1 MDKKKIFAAVRDD
14 EGLDHALKTDV
25 QTIFMQATNI
35 EQVGLQIEKAHKAKK
50 KLFIHIDI
58 TDGVGKDEYGIR
70 YLQNLG
76 ADGII
81 STRTN
86 IIKLAKKAGLATCQK
101 FFIVDTHSLST
112 TIDAVKIGKPDMI
125 EVMPGLVSKV
135 IKKIKEETNTFII
148 AGGLLTTEEEMQ
160 KTIDDGAMGV
170 STSVRSFW

>member
-1 MDKKKIFAAVRDD
+1 MDKSKIFAAVRTG
-14 EGLDHALKTDV
+14 EGLDYALKTGV
-25 QTIFMQATNI
+25 KTIFMQATNI
-35 EQVGLQIEKAHKAKK
+35 EEVGEQIEKAHKAGK

-70 YLQNLG
+70 YLQKLG

-86 IIKLAKKAGLATCQK
+86 IIKQAKKMGLATCQK

-112 TIDAVKIGKPDMI
+112 TIEAIKMGKPDMI

-135 IKKIKEETNTFII
+135 IKKIKEETDTFII
-148 AGGLLTTEEEMQ
+148 SGGLLTTEEEMQ

>member
-1 MDKKKIFAAVRDD
+1 MDNSKIFAAVRTD
-14 EGLDHALKTDV
+14 EGLDAALKTGV
-25 QTIFMQATNI
+25 ETIFMQATNI
-35 EQVGLQIEKAHKAKK
+35 ETVGAQIERAHKAGK

-70 YLQNLG
+70 FLQSLG

-86 IIKLAKKAGLATCQK
+86 IIKQAKKLGLATCQK

-112 TIDAVKIGKPDMI
+112 TIDAIKVGKPDMI

-135 IKKIKEETNTFII
+135 IKKIKEESDTFII
-148 AGGLLTTEEEMQ
+148 SGGLLTTEEEIE
-160 KTIDDGAMGV
+160 KAFSDGAMGV
-170 STSVRSFW
+170 STSIRSFW